1 MKVAV
6 IGGGAAGFF
15 AAISIKEHHPKS
27 NVVLFEKSPK
37 VLSKVKV
44 SGGGR
49 CNVTHSCFEIS
60 ELIKHYPRGAKFLKK
75 AFHQFKV
82 IDTIDWFD
90 TFNVQLKTESDNRM
104 FPTTDNSQTII
115 DCLTNQ
121 FDQLGCVLKLQSAVT
136 KITSLNSNKG
146 FELIVNDKKMSFD
159 KIIVATGGSPK
170 IEGLKW
176 LQNLG
181 HKIEKPVPSLFTF
194 NMPKHPI
201 TALMGAVAPNVK
213 VRIEGEKLE
222 STGPLLITH
231 WGMSGPAVLKLSSFG
246 ARKLAEKNYQFN
258 IFVSW
263 LGQLSEDVVRA
274 LFQKEISKHSL
285 SQISNYKLPGI
296 PKRLWVYLVEKVGI
310 ELDKRWCDFSK
321 KDLNRLV
328 NGLVNDSYQVQGK
341 TTFKEEFVT
350 CGGVSLVDVN
360 PNSMESKKI
369 PGIYFSGELL
379 NIDGVTGGFNF
390 QAAWTTGFIAGKLS

>member
-15 AAISIKEHHPKS
+15 AAISVKEHHPKS

-75 AFHQFKV
+75 SFHQFKV

-121 FDQLGCVLKLQSAVT
+121 FEQLGCVLKLQSAVT
-136 KITSLNSNKG
+136 KIAPLNSNKG

-159 KIIVATGGSPK
+159 KIILATGGSPK

-201 TALMGAVAPNVK
+201 TTLMGAVAPNVK

-258 IFVSW
+258 ILVSW
-263 LGQLSEDVVRA
+263 LGQLSEDAVRA
-274 LFQKEISKHSL
+274 LFQKEISNHSL
-285 SQISNYKLPGI
+285 SQISNYKLPEI

-350 CGGVSLVDVN
+350 CGGVSLADVN

-379 NIDGVTGGFNF
+379 DIDGVTGGFNF